1 MYSRLKIEIL
11 GNNPDYFLKKLIS
24 EKINIYHL
32 EREFKRLILIID
44 YSDYQ
49 KIKDIKTT
57 YKINIIN
64 RYGFNKL
71 EYYFK
76 KFYLLI
82 VFLLLGIMMNIVL
95 SQMIFKIEVIHPNK
109 EIRKI
114 VLKDLNELGIKK
126 YHFKVN
132 YERKEKIKE
141 KLKEK
146 EKIIDWIEIEEYG
159 TKYIVKVEEK
169 KFNKKKDKCLP
180 RNIISKKNALILD
193 IDAYSGEVKKSI
205 NNYVSKG
212 EVIISGFIYN
222 KDEIVS
228 KRCAKGKVYGEVWY
242 QVKVDIPK
250 YKEEEELLSNKKIGI
265 TLKIFNKEYKIIK
278 PYKRYKKDTYNIIKS
293 KFIPVSLSINKYQK
307 TKVKYKKLT
316 NKELNK
322 LAFKASVK
330 EINKRLKKD
339 EKILNKKILKK
350 IEKNSKIEVDIFV
363 NVQENITDY
372 QDISKITPE
381 EMNKKEE

>member
-11 GNNPDYFLKKLIS
+11 GNNPDYFLKKIIT

-32 EREFKRLILIID
+32 ERETKRLILIID

>member
-11 GNNPDYFLKKLIS
+11 GNNPDYFLKKIIT